1 MGYAERIQTM
11 ERAFWMGGSAPRW
24 GRLLL
29 LLMESSLA
37 GQMANSGQDGN
48 GRWSRRRLQ
57 KSVKETGGEAGVRRQ
72 AAGLENSCPAG
83 RWRPSRD
90 HRASMPSCTWLW
102 GRR

>member
-11 ERAFWMGGSAPRW
+11 EREFCLGGIAPCREQ
-24 GRLLL
+24 LL

>member
-11 ERAFWMGGSAPRW
+11 ERAFLMGAIAPCW
-24 GRLLL
+24 GRMLLF
-29 LLMESSLA
+29 LMASSLA

-83 RWRPSRD
+83 R
-90 HRASMPSCTWLW
+90 
-102 GRR
+102 

>member
-11 ERAFWMGGSAPRW
+11 ERVFWLDWIALCREQM
-24 GRLLL
+24 LLF
-29 LLMESSLA
+29 LMESGLA
-37 GQMANSGQDGN
+37 GPGSDPGQDGN
-48 GRWSRRRLQ
+48 GRWSRCRLQ
-57 KSVKETGGEAGVRRQ
+57 KSVKGIGGETGVRRQ

>member
-11 ERAFWMGGSAPRW
+11 ERVFFLDGIELCREQM
-24 GRLLL
+24 LLF
-29 LLMESSLA
+29 LMESGLA
-37 GQMANSGQDGN
+37 GPGSDPGQDGN
-48 GRWSRRRLQ
+48 GCWFRRRLQ

>member
-11 ERAFWMGGSAPRW
+11 EREFCLGGIAPCREQM
-24 GRLLL
+24 L
-29 LLMESSLA
+29 LLMESSLS
-37 GQMANSGQDGN
+37 GPGSDSGQDGN
-48 GRWSRRRLQ
+48 GRWSRCRLQ

>member
-1 MGYAERIQTM
+1 MGYAKRIQTM
-11 ERAFWMGGSAPRW
+11 ERVFCLDGIALCREQMLR
-24 GRLLL
+24 

-37 GQMANSGQDGN
+37 GSGSDPGQDRN
-48 GRWSRRRLQ
+48 GRGSRRRLQ

>member
-11 ERAFWMGGSAPRW
+11 EREFCLGGIAPCREQM
-24 GRLLL
+24 LL
-29 LLMESSLA
+29 LLMESGLA
-37 GQMANSGQDGN
+37 GPGSDSGQDGN
-48 GRWSRRRLQ
+48 GRWYRRRLQ
-57 KSVKETGGEAGVRRQ
+57 KSAKGIGGETGVRRQ